1 MCLHLFLYIFR
12 LGGVFLS
19 TSTRCLGRQLPDKR
33 DSPVAESSV
42 KMQDQEEVHVPE
54 RSPVLSTAT
63 SSPVFGSLS
72 CLITYKASKVR
83 HWRHM
88 THEVYRLEHITWC
101 L

>member
-42 KMQDQEEVHVPE
+42 KMQDQEEVHLSQRGPLCFPQPL
-54 RSPVLSTAT
+54 PVLFLEVF
-63 SSPVFGSLS
+63 PV
-72 CLITYKASKVR
+72 
-83 HWRHM
+83 
-88 THEVYRLEHITWC
+88 
-101 L
+101 